1 MTENKRRKVVD
12 GISKALDDFE
22 QLKNTL
28 AASEV
33 EAELV
38 YQVWS
43 DLLRVR
49 KWKAAIPVRN
59 ETLNRIVLQGSHE
72 RASSSCSGEQTCWVV
87 PLRADEQFHLAKIS
101 RFASSRVTEHKQ
113 DVILAVVDGDSTTAY
128 YKVTPVSKWES
139 FL

>member
-1 MTENKRRKVVD
+1 MTESKRRRVD
-12 GISKALDDFE
+12 EISKALDDFE
-22 QLKNTL
+22 RLKNTL
-28 AASEV
+28 AASEI

-59 ETLNRIVLQGSHE
+59 ETLNRIMLQGRHD
-72 RASSSCSGEQTCWVV
+72 RASNPPGGVQTCWVV
-87 PLRADEQFHLAKIS
+87 PLRADEQVPLAK
-101 RFASSRVTEHKQ
+101 AKEHKQ
-113 DVILAVVDGDSTTAY
+113 DVILALVDGDSTTAY
-128 YKVTPVSKWES
+128 YKVSPVSEWES